1 MMREELEATTRAVVG
16 AHEAHVREA
25 IDCVGWE
32 RRGVLQTLAR
42 DDRAEWWR
50 RLLRRN

>member
-1 MMREELEATTRAVVG
+1 MMREELKATTRAVIG
-16 AHEAHVREA
+16 ADEAQVRGA
-25 IDCVGWE
+25 INSVGWA

-50 RLLRRN
+50 RVPRRN